1 MNNKQEEK
9 SITGSIYRAYKNFFM
24 ITPILLGVVLILG
37 LFRTLLSKEIISSIF
52 TGQWLLDTLIGSFI
66 GSISAGNSVT
76 SYIIGGELLNEG
88 VSLFA
93 VTSFIVAWVT
103 VGVIQFPLEAATL
116 GRRFALYR
124 NLFSFILSVL
134 VAIASVATLM
144 VMR

>member
-1 MNNKQEEK
+1 M
-9 SITGSIYRAYKNFFM
+9 
-24 ITPILLGVVLILG
+24 PGV
-37 LFRTLLSKEIISSIF
+37 SAPQEIISAIF

-66 GSISAGNSVT
+66 GSISAGNPVT

-103 VGVIQFPLEAATL
+103 VGVIQFPLESATL

-124 NLFSFILSVL
+124 NLFSFILSML

-144 VMR
+144 VIR

>member
-1 MNNKQEEK
+1 MNHNTAKK
-9 SITGSIYRAYKNFFM
+9 SLIDSISRAYKNFFM

-37 LFRTLLSKEIISSIF
+37 LFRTLLSKEIISAIF

-66 GSISAGNSVT
+66 GSISAGNPVT

-103 VGVIQFPLEAATL
+103 VGVIQFPLESATL

-124 NLFSFILSVL
+124 NLFSFILSML

-144 VMR
+144 VIR